1 MLFSFEVLG
10 KGDLIADFKKKF
22 VTFLFENEIQFH
34 QIYVESDRSGNNWEI
49 WFPLLIYA
57 DLDRKKHDCAH

>member
-34 QIYVESDRSGNNWEI
+34 QIYVESDLEITEKSG
-49 WFPLLIYA
+49 FHY
-57 DLDRKKHDCAH
+57 